1 MSDQYYKG
9 MFSSLKHNI
18 LLMLSQIE
26 ANIEYSNGEDFTEE
40 LEYIQKRCDKIMIK
54 FAKQKDEVV
63 EEWDYQKRIWK
74 M

>member
-26 ANIEYSNGEDFTEE
+26 GNIEYSNGEDFTKE
-40 LEYIQKRCDKIMIK
+40 LSYIQERCEKIKNK
-54 FAKQKDEVV
+54 FALHAVSEPGDKG
-63 EEWDYQKRIWK
+63 
-74 M
+74 

>member
-54 FAKQKDEVV
+54 FAKQKSDGVKKHE
-63 EEWDYQKRIWK
+63 
-74 M
+74 

>member
-54 FAKQKDEVV
+54 FAKQKETDEA
-63 EEWDYQKRIWK
+63 KG
-74 M
+74 